1 MENVIRGLLVVHII
15 AGFAAFFCAP
25 VALLTLKG
33 GATHRRFGKYY
44 LYLMSVVSATAIII
58 AVYRPIVFLAL
69 VAVFSTYF
77 AFKGYR
83 ILQRKNGPAQP
94 LDWAGAALMVA
105 SGIGLIALGELQPA
119 GMNMPSPAVAIA
131 FGVVAILFGGFD
143 MLQFVRPAADKNSWW
158 YGHISGMLGSYIA
171 AVSAFSAVNFRFL
184 PPTIRWLW
192 PSIIGVPVIF
202 IWIGYYQRKFNSKK
216 AATPASA

>member
-1 MENVIRGLLVVHII
+1 MENFIRALLVIHIA

-33 GATHRRFGKYY
+33 GPTHRRFGKYY
-44 LYLMSVVSATAIII
+44 LYLMSIVSATAIILAI
-58 AVYRPIVFLAL
+58 YRPIVFLAL
-69 VAVFSTYF
+69 VAVFSFYF

-83 ILQRKNGPAQP
+83 ILLRKNGPAQP

-105 SGIGLIALGELQPA
+105 SGIGLVALGVLRPA
-119 GMNMPSPAVAIA
+119 GFPMPSPTVSIA

-143 MLQFVRPAADKNSWW
+143 ILQFARPIADKNAWW
-158 YGHISGMLGSYIA
+158 YGHMGGMLGSYIA
-171 AVSAFSAVNFRFL
+171 AVSAFSAVNLKFL

-192 PSIIGVPVIF
+192 PSLIGVPVIF
-202 IWIGYYQRKFNSKK
+202 IWIAYYQRKFNGKQ
-216 AATPASA
+216 AAPVATA